1 MKKYG
6 MWTNSGRSYT
16 ITNMHTPRPW
26 FNFLWNDSFL
36 MQIDQF
42 GGGKSWHSSE
52 KMPYVPHNNTGVASD
67 LGSVTDNRL
76 VFVKDNES
84 NKYWA
89 ANRNFHNEKFELFQ
103 SEVNP
108 GWTEIT
114 SIHNKIK
121 CSLLL
126 CVPEKDNVEC
136 WQIKVTNLSNKE
148 RELTIFPYSNS
159 SFCQQAH
166 NACQRVDWKDKVQ
179 GLLFENSKSSRPLK
193 NSYFSSDIKPNAY
206 ETTDRRFRG
215 MYGILS
221 DPDAVQE
228 GDLSSKGTNFEWQM
242 IAAFQY
248 NLKLKPNEEWTVNIV
263 SGLAKSENSA
273 QIAINNYF
281 SPNFLKFE
289 LQKLK
294 DKTQEQFNSFNIE
307 SDNENID
314 NLVNI
319 WLKRQISLGQQWGR
333 VYGRGFR
340 DIMQDC
346 AAFVGFDAQI
356 AKKTILYALTKQFAD
371 GNTIRQWSPEWRH
384 PYRDGAVWVPTTI
397 TAYIKETGDFSIL
410 DEKVDFFESDE
421 TASVLDHI
429 RRGMDFLLLN
439 LGENGL
445 CLWGGGDWND
455 SYDAAGLAGKG
466 ESIWLS
472 QACVYATNTFCELLM
487 QLNLKEESAKYAKL
501 ANQMKDN
508 LNKKAYDK
516 DHFIGGINDKGERLG
531 TYSAKEAQFFLNT
544 QTWAVISETANNPND
559 LMNLVETK
567 LKCDYGYKLVD
578 TPCTSQN
585 PDVGS
590 VTYMVPGNCENAAV
604 YCHGNA
610 FKIVADCLLERSDE
624 AFSSLKKILP
634 ENPLNP
640 NSSVEPYA
648 VTNQYLG
655 PDNPHR
661 KGEANGTWITGT
673 AGWVYRAIVEN
684 ILGITTDYNQLKVQP
699 CLTKEWSKI
708 KIHKVFKNEEYDILI
723 ERIGYKKY
731 KKILKKLEKLEKSIK
746 L

>member
-429 RRGMDFLLLN
+429 RRGM
-439 LGENGL
+439 E
-445 CLWGGGDWND
+445 
-455 SYDAAGLAGKG
+455 
-466 ESIWLS
+466 
-472 QACVYATNTFCELLM
+472 
-487 QLNLKEESAKYAKL
+487 
-501 ANQMKDN
+501 
-508 LNKKAYDK
+508 
-516 DHFIGGINDKGERLG
+516 
-531 TYSAKEAQFFLNT
+531 
-544 QTWAVISETANNPND
+544 ND